1 MINATLFD
9 TPSLE
14 NNNIIIFSIGLYV
27 TTSYNIKAYL
37 YFLNISFIN
46 FSLNTSII
54 LKLTL
59 LIF

>member
-27 TTSYNIKAYL
+27 TTSYNINAYL
-37 YFLNISFIN
+37 YLLNK
-46 FSLNTSII
+46 SLIILSLHKSII